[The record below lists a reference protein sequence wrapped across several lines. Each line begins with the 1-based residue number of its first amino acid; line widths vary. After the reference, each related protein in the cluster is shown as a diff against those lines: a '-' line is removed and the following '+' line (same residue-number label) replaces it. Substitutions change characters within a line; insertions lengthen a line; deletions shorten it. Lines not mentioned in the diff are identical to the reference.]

1 MESSLFIGGD
11 TLLSKEG
18 TTQGDPL
25 AMVMYAVASIPLIHE
40 LSSISSVKQLWYADD
55 ATGMGTLN
63 GLMSWWDRINELG
76 KFYGYWPNAAKSSLL
91 VSKDHYDEACELFC

>member
-1 MESSLFIGGD
+1 MVHLCPSLGRILVNLYRLESSLFIGGD

-63 GLMSWWDRINELG
+63 GLRSWWDRINELG
-76 KFYGYWPNAAKSSLL
+76 KILWILAKCS
-91 VSKDHYDEACELFC
+91 